1 MVISQSAEPWV
12 VATLMLG
19 LSWITWIGWIG
30 SLFQKK
36 SEDDFTTPLR
46 RMLIPVF
53 FTIFAFDGY
62 MLSDDSLLHYLV
74 TGTGIIAAS
83 IVIGA
88 LTVTIYKGAGSK
100 LRTRDKI

>member
-12 VATLMLG
+12 LATLMLG
-19 LSWITWIGWIG
+19 LSWITWFGWIG

-53 FTIFAFDGY
+53 FTILSFDGY
-62 MLSDDSLLHYLV
+62 LPSDDSLLHYLV
-74 TGTGIIAAS
+74 TGTGIIAVS
-83 IVIGA
+83 IAVSA
-88 LTVTIYKGAGSK
+88 VLVTVWKRVKSMG
-100 LRTRDKI
+100 